1 MIRGL
6 FGDWKQPIYA
16 SFDVSMT
23 KRLLLE
29 AVSKSYEAGFE
40 VVAAVS
46 DCGGGNTGIWSDVNL
61 EAQRTFIIHPQTH
74 RKLYLFADAPH
85 VLKLTRNWLI
95 DTGFSLSD
103 GTVIKH
109 TLLWNLVAKG
119 STEISDTY
127 FLKEEHL
134 TCQRSQRQNV
144 GWAAKLL
151 SRKCAVALQRRV
163 GTAEAKRLADFILIV
178 NNWWDIMNSR
188 CPKESQVLKRPYG
201 LNRREQDEALDLMVE
216 LMKTALPTNKSSMQ
230 VYLNLFIA
238 VSTLKKCSNEIQE
251 NPEK

>member
-23 KRLLLE
+23 KALLLE
-29 AVSKSYEAGFE
+29 AVNKAYEAGFE

-61 EAQRTFIIHPQTH
+61 EEKKTYIFHPQTQ

-95 DTGFSLSD
+95 DTGFLLSD
-103 GTVIKH
+103 GTIIKH
-109 TLLWNLVAKG
+109 DPLWNLVARG
-119 STEISDTY
+119 AAEISDTF
-127 FLKEEHL
+127 FLKEEYL

-144 GWAAKLL
+144 AWAAKLL
-151 SRKCAVALQRRV
+151 SRKCAVGLQRRV

-178 NNWWDIMNSR
+178 NNWWDVMNSR
-188 CPKESQVLKRPYG
+188 CPKETQVLKRPYG
-201 LNRREQDEALDLMVE
+201 LCRREQDEALDKIVE
-216 LMKTALPTNKSSMQ
+216 LMKTALPTNKSTMQ
-230 VYLNLFIA
+230 VHFKNGRFIW
-238 VSTLKKCSNEIQE
+238 TMY
-251 NPEK
+251 